1 MQYGEWFV
9 ELLDYLNPLS
19 DKFILKSIIEFF
31 VEVISYINPFSENF
45 IGYKLIELLG
55 DLLEFLFIPSQES
68 FDNLIYVWNS
78 HFAFIDTIKVAIE
91 SVRNSILNSLPFEK
105 ELTFSVD
112 TPIYSGD
119 LSINFGW
126 FEKFKPY
133 TDLFL
138 TGFIYLAFVWRLF
151 ANLPNIISGVTITNG
166 GGNGH
171 DN

>member
-1 MQYGEWFV
+1 M
-9 ELLDYLNPLS
+9 
-19 DKFILKSIIEFF
+19 
-31 VEVISYINPFSENF
+31 
-45 IGYKLIELLG
+45 
-55 DLLEFLFIPSQES
+55 
-68 FDNLIYVWNS
+68 
-78 HFAFIDTIKVAIE
+78 
-91 SVRNSILNSLPFEK
+91 PFEK